1 MCLYII
7 RLINPGSS
15 ISALNIISHS
25 PMDYYSKISRVCIF
39 SLRGRERL
47 TVGFFLNGFLS
58 AVFVS

>member
-15 ISALNIISHS
+15 ISALNISSHS

-47 TVGFFLNGFLS
+47 TVGFF
-58 AVFVS
+58 